1 MCSLS
6 GKQRDSTQKHTNKCS
21 VLLKMVKNAFLVVKK
36 TKKIEKNRKNF
47 KKSLDNGQKWL
58 YNILITIS
66 TRRNGIFNG
75 RRYGM
80 FKGMFEHQ
88 LDDKNRL
95 RIPSKFKKELTGE
108 NGEKSYSFFRGMNR
122 CICVMADEDLDDTI
136 ASISEE
142 AISESNQASAMF
154 FSSIFSAEE
163 DAQGRVV
170 LPTMLKKMAGIQKDI
185 VTIGRGKRLEIW
197 AAEKYYEYLEG
208 IDYDS
213 ELKKLG
219 I

>member
-1 MCSLS
+1 
-6 GKQRDSTQKHTNKCS
+6 
-21 VLLKMVKNAFLVVKK
+21 
-36 TKKIEKNRKNF
+36 
-47 KKSLDNGQKWL
+47 
-58 YNILITIS
+58 
-66 TRRNGIFNG
+66 
-75 RRYGM
+75 M

-108 NGEKSYSFFRGMNR
+108 NGERSYSFFRGMNR
-122 CICVMADEDLDDTI
+122 CICVMADEELDEAI
-136 ASISEE
+136 SAISEE

-170 LPTMLKKMAGIQKDI
+170 LPLMLKRMAGIQKDI
-185 VTIGRGKRLEIW
+185 VTIGHGNRLEIW
-197 AAEKYYEYLEG
+197 AAEKYQEYLEG

>member
-1 MCSLS
+1 MSDT
-6 GKQRDSTQKHTNKCS
+6 G
-21 VLLKMVKNAFLVVKK
+21 
-36 TKKIEKNRKNF
+36 RKSKEVNV
-47 KKSLDNGQKWL
+47 
-58 YNILITIS
+58 
-66 TRRNGIFNG
+66 
-75 RRYGM
+75 M

-108 NGEKSYSFFRGMNR
+108 DGEKSYSFFRGMNN
-122 CICVMADEDLDDTI
+122 CICVMSDEELDDTI
-136 ASISEE
+136 GSLASEG
-142 AISESNQASAMF
+142 ISESSRASTLF
-154 FSSIFSAEE
+154 FGSIFSAEE

-170 LPTMLKKMAGIQKDI
+170 VPSVLRKIAGIQKDVI
-185 VTIGRGKRLEIW
+185 TLGRGNRLEIW
-197 AAEKYYEYLEG
+197 AAEKYYEYISG

>member
-1 MCSLS
+1 
-6 GKQRDSTQKHTNKCS
+6 
-21 VLLKMVKNAFLVVKK
+21 
-36 TKKIEKNRKNF
+36 
-47 KKSLDNGQKWL
+47 
-58 YNILITIS
+58 
-66 TRRNGIFNG
+66 
-75 RRYGM
+75 M

-88 LDDKNRL
+88 LDDKNRI

-108 NGEKSYSFFRGMNR
+108 NGERTYSFFRGMNN
-122 CICVMADEDLDDTI
+122 CICVMADDELDEAI

-142 AISESNQASAMF
+142 AISESTQASAMF

-170 LPTMLKKMAGIQKDI
+170 LPSMLKRIAGIQKDI
-185 VTIGRGKRLEIW
+185 ITIGRGKRLEIW
-197 AAEKYYEYLEG
+197 SAEKYFDYING
-208 IDYDS
+208 IDYDA

>member
-1 MCSLS
+1 
-6 GKQRDSTQKHTNKCS
+6 
-21 VLLKMVKNAFLVVKK
+21 
-36 TKKIEKNRKNF
+36 
-47 KKSLDNGQKWL
+47 
-58 YNILITIS
+58 
-66 TRRNGIFNG
+66 
-75 RRYGM
+75 M

-95 RIPSKFKKELTGE
+95 RIPSKFKKELVGE

-122 CICVMADEDLDDTI
+122 CICVMADDQLDETV
-136 ASISEE
+136 AAISDD
-142 AISESNQASAMF
+142 AISESSQAATMF

-170 LPTMLKKMAGIQKDI
+170 LPPILKRIAGIKKDI
-185 VTIGRGKRLEIW
+185 ITIGRGNRLEIW
-197 AAEKYYEYLEG
+197 AAERYYEYIEG
-208 IDYDS
+208 VDFDA

>member
-1 MCSLS
+1 
-6 GKQRDSTQKHTNKCS
+6 
-21 VLLKMVKNAFLVVKK
+21 
-36 TKKIEKNRKNF
+36 
-47 KKSLDNGQKWL
+47 
-58 YNILITIS
+58 
-66 TRRNGIFNG
+66 
-75 RRYGM
+75 M

-88 LDDKNRL
+88 LDDKNRI

-108 NGEKSYSFFRGMNR
+108 NGERTYSFFRGMNN
-122 CICVMADEDLDDTI
+122 CICVMADEELDDAI

-142 AISESNQASAMF
+142 GISESNQASAMF

-170 LPTMLKKMAGIQKDI
+170 IPSMLKRIAGIQKEI

-197 AAEKYYEYLEG
+197 AAEKYYDYING
-208 IDYDS
+208 VDYDA